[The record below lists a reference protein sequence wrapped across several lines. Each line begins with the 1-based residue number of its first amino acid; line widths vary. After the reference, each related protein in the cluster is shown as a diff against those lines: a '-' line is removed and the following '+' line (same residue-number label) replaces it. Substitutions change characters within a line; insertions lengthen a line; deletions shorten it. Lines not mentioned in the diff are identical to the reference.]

1 MAIAATPAA
10 TDSVTLA
17 IAEIGRVTLRAM
29 ITIPASAKAMAL
41 HARTLSSSA
50 VSSMPLSIRV

>member
-1 MAIAATPAA
+1 MATA
-10 TDSVTLA
+10 SVTLA
-17 IAEIGRVTLRAM
+17 IAEIGRVSLRAM